1 MGHLTSL
8 HFAKIDD
15 LVSRTQGGGG
25 EGGGPSM
32 FSFHHQMS
40 CKKSAV
46 CSLFRRAYSMI
57 IEKDRFAKKRYNNT
71 SVEREWISVTI
82 ALLVKSFK

>member
-15 LVSRTQGGGG
+15 LVSRTQGGGR
-25 EGGGPSM
+25 GPSM

-71 SVEREWISVTI
+71 SVEREWISITK
-82 ALLVKSFK
+82 ALLVKSLK